1 MVELGIIAAMALE
14 AEPLIEQM
22 DDVSTETI
30 SDVTFAK
37 GTLYGHAVVV
47 AVCGV
52 GKVFAALCAQTMILT
67 YRPRAI
73 INTGVAG
80 SLSKA
85 LKIGDL
91 AVAQRVV
98 QHDMDT
104 SAIGDPVGLISG
116 INEVYLPA
124 DDKICGGLCAA
135 AKELGLHTLCGT
147 IASGDQFVSSAEK
160 KAWITDAFGAIACE
174 MEGAAIGQVCFV
186 NRVPFAVVRAI
197 SDDANGEAYMDYP
210 QFAQLASKNSV
221 ALICRM
227 VEVL

>member
-14 AEPLIEQM
+14 AEPLIAQM
-22 DDVSTETI
+22 QDVSRETV
-30 SDVTFAK
+30 SGVTFTK
-37 GTLYGHAVVV
+37 GTLFGHAVVV
-47 AVCGV
+47 AVCGI
-52 GKVFAALCAQTMILT
+52 GKVFAALCAQTMILQ
-67 YRPRAI
+67 YRPQMM

-124 DDKICGGLCAA
+124 DAQMGETLCAA
-135 AKELGLHTLCGT
+135 ASKLGLHTLLGT
-147 IASGDQFVSSAEK
+147 IASGDQFISDMGK
-160 KAWITDAFGAIACE
+160 KKWIAQTFDAIACE

-186 NRVPFAVVRAI
+186 NRVPFVVVRAI
-197 SDDANGEAYMDYP
+197 SDDANGQAQMDYP
-210 QFAQLASKNSV
+210 QFAQLAAKNSV
-221 ALICRM
+221 ALICKM
-227 VEVL
+227 VETL